1 MSSSALKA
9 FAQAL
14 ADTAGGSK
22 KGGSGRALNESAQ
35 FHVVTVPRDEYYD
48 GLRGANPGFTE
59 EELDIIYKTY
69 IKMLKT
75 HEKSTIANIEKAQKS
90 GKFKGRGKNAPLVD
104 FSDNA
109 LVIQRLYE
117 IRDSRRTQG
126 VESFIGAGYDTLRKM
141 KGTNLVSK
149 VLPLLQG
156 RKKEDLKQIG
166 GMGDTGVQ
174 FEHGGGGLAGVGV
187 RANLAKQQF
196 AATRQGMAAE
206 EQKAVDNILN
216 SEDILKV
223 SVDRNLKV
231 SSDGLFLLEH
241 AVELQ
246 AIDARL
252 NQQASNTFETAA
264 ENALKKVGGLAKL
277 KGSLSM
283 EEALEQVLFH
293 AFTHALKGTGATVRI
308 SGAPR
313 RKAYKASSKGK
324 GEKKSGQKV
333 NVPEM
338 SVTGAMEVAKEKRKR
353 DGRKKRSPA
362 STPIQLIGA
371 INKNLP
377 AAVRSE
383 MGAPRLEN
391 RTGTFA
397 DSVKVTSVMQPS
409 AGLPAIE
416 YTYQKDPY
424 EVFEM
429 GRGNKSWATP
439 ERDPRNVIE
448 MSIRKAAAEL
458 AVNKFMLRRV

>member
-9 FAQAL
+9 FAQSL

-22 KGGSGRALNESAQ
+22 KAGSGRALNESAQ

-48 GLRGANPGFTE
+48 GLRGANPELTQ

-69 IKMLKT
+69 IGMLKK
-75 HEKSTIANIEKAQKS
+75 HETSTIGNIEKAQKA
-90 GKFKGRGKNAPLVD
+90 GQMKGRGKNAPLVD
-104 FSDNA
+104 FDDNA
-109 LVIQRLYE
+109 LVIKKLYE
-117 IRDSRRTQG
+117 IRDKRRSQG
-126 VESFIGAGYDTLRKM
+126 IESFIGAGYDTLRKM
-141 KGTNLVSK
+141 KGTNLVTA

-156 RKKEDLKQIG
+156 RKKEDLKKIG
-166 GMGDTGVQ
+166 GMGAEGVQ

-196 AATRQGMAAE
+196 AATRQGMSAE
-206 EQKAVDNILN
+206 EQKAVEEIFN
-216 SEDILKV
+216 SEDVLKV
-223 SVDRNLKV
+223 SVDRELKV
-231 SSDGLFLLEH
+231 SDDGLFLLEH

-252 NQQASNTFETAA
+252 NQEASNTFETEATKQLA
-264 ENALKKVGGLAKL
+264 KIGGLAKL

-293 AFTHALKGTGATVRI
+293 ALTHALKGTGATVRI

-313 RKAYKASSKGK
+313 RKAYKAKSAGK
-324 GEKKSGQKV
+324 GQKKQKQKV
-333 NVPEM
+333 TVPTM
-338 SVTGAMEVAKEKRKR
+338 TVTGAMEVAKEKRKR

-377 AAVRSE
+377 ASIRSE
-383 MGAPRLEN
+383 MGAPRLVN

-397 DSVKVTSVMQPS
+397 DSVKVTSVMQPPS
-409 AGLPAIE
+409 GLPAVE

-429 GRGNKSWATP
+429 GNGNKNWATP
-439 ERDPRNVIE
+439 ERDPRNLIE